1 MRRILLILCS
11 LLVSVMLAH
20 GGNIKEVRLHF
31 DASDFTLT
39 QENGVYSISLN
50 ENTLFMGK
58 NIIVGKNVKRG
69 AIPGSVRILNG
80 DVTFQAEQ
88 GVTIKDNFNVKKGAS
103 LKIQTNH

>member
-58 NIIVGKNVKRG
+58 N
-69 AIPGSVRILNG
+69 
-80 DVTFQAEQ
+80 
-88 GVTIKDNFNVKKGAS
+88 VTI
-103 LKIQTNH
+103 QR